1 MYSYLVND
9 NSEDEKAKVVNRNAL
24 ATVSHNEYKNVL
36 LSKECLKYLM
46 SRIESKD
53 NSIWTYEINKT
64 SLFCFDHKIYIKN
77 KRYNGLALGY
87 QR

>member
-9 NSEDEKAKVVNRNAL
+9 NSEDEKVKVVNRNAL

-36 LSKECLKYLM
+36 LSKKYLKHLM

-53 NSIWTYEINKT
+53 N
-64 SLFCFDHKIYIKN
+64 
-77 KRYNGLALGY
+77 R
-87 QR
+87 

>member
-53 NSIWTYEINKT
+53 NSI
-64 SLFCFDHKIYIKN
+64 
-77 KRYNGLALGY
+77 
-87 QR
+87 